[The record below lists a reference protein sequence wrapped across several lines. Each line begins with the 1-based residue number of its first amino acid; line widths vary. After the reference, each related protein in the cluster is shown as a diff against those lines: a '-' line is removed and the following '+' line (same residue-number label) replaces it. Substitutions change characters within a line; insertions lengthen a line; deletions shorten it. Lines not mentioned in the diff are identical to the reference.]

1 MGKHDEIIDT
11 IDKMITEL
19 KGVQA
24 ILDRLLLES
33 RPDA

>member
-1 MGKHDEIIDT
+1 MENHDEIIDT
-11 IDKMITEL
+11 IDSMITQL

-24 ILDRLLLES
+24 ILDRLLLDS

>member
-1 MGKHDEIIDT
+1 MESHDALIET
-11 IDKMITEL
+11 IDSMITQL

>member
-1 MGKHDEIIDT
+1 MDNHDELIDT
-11 IDKMITEL
+11 IDSMITQL
-19 KGVQA
+19 KSVQA